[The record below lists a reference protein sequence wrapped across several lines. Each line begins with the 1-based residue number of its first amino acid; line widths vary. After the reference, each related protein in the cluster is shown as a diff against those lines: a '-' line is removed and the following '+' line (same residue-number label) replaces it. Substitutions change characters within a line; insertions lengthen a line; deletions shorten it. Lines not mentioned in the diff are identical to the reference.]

1 MDFISNEVVCLVNV
15 VGFSFDVVRIA
26 VVVFGLG
33 VDVLGLKVLS
43 FMVITFGVEVDVD
56 TILRRGFVV

>member
-15 VGFSFDVVRIA
+15 VGFSFDVVPIA
-26 VVVFGLG
+26 VVVLGLG